1 MSIPIELLD
10 IASNNEAN
18 ADILSLSNEKIMKD
32 RVDIINELPID
43 KEEKVELLRKL
54 QGYRYVDE
62 IHELKNGS
70 FLRWL
75 NMSDLDNIT
84 LVQGAFFCEFIFT
97 DDNTCM
103 RMRNIRGRYFEVKMD
118 DIILFQKLTQQEKVL
133 LAALSYISSNAK

>member
-1 MSIPIELLD
+1 MSIPIELID
-10 IASNNEAN
+10 IASNNDAN

-32 RVDIINELPID
+32 RVNIIDELPID
-43 KEEKVELLRKL
+43 NEEKVELLRKL

-62 IHELKNGS
+62 IHELKNGC

-75 NMSDLDNIT
+75 NMSDLDDIF
-84 LVQGAFFCEFIFT
+84 LVRGAFFCEVVFT
-97 DDNTCM
+97 DNNTCM
-103 RMRNIRGRYFEVKMD
+103 RMRNVRGRYFEVKMD

>member
-118 DIILFQKLTQQEKVL
+118 DIIIFQKLTQQEKVL
-133 LAALSYISSNAK
+133 LAALSYISSNSN

>member
-32 RVDIINELPID
+32 RVDIIDELPID
-43 KEEKVELLRKL
+43 EEEKVELLRKL

>member
-18 ADILSLSNEKIMKD
+18 ADILSLSNEKILKD

-43 KEEKVELLRKL
+43 NEEKVDLLRKL

-75 NMSDLDNIT
+75 NMSDLNNIS

-118 DIILFQKLTQQEKVL
+118 DIIIFQKLTQQEKVL
-133 LAALSYISSNAK
+133 LAALSYISSNSN

>member
-10 IASNNEAN
+10 VASNNETN
-18 ADILSLSNEKIMKD
+18 ADILSLSNEKILKE

-43 KEEKVELLRKL
+43 KEEKVDLLRKL

-70 FLRWL
+70 FLRWR
-75 NMSDLDNIT
+75 NTSDLDNIS
-84 LVQGAFFCEFIFT
+84 LVQGAFFCEFVFT
-97 DDNTCM
+97 DNNTCM

-118 DIILFQKLTQQEKVL
+118 DIIIFQKLTQQEKVL
-133 LAALSYISSNAK
+133 LAALSYISSSSK

>member
-18 ADILSLSNEKIMKD
+18 SDILSLSNEKIMKD

-43 KEEKVELLRKL
+43 KEEKMDLLRKL

>member
-10 IASNNEAN
+10 IASNNHAN

-43 KEEKVELLRKL
+43 EEEKVELLHKL

-75 NMSDLDNIT
+75 NMSDLDNIS
-84 LVQGAFFCEFIFT
+84 LVQGAFFCEFVFT

-133 LAALSYISSNAK
+133 LAALSYISINAK

>member
-32 RVDIINELPID
+32 RVDIIDELPID
-43 KEEKVELLRKL
+43 EEEKVELLRKL

-97 DDNTCM
+97 DYNTCM

>member
-18 ADILSLSNEKIMKD
+18 SDILSLSNEKIMKD
-32 RVDIINELPID
+32 RVDIIDELPID
-43 KEEKVELLRKL
+43 KEEKMDLLRKL

-75 NMSDLDNIT
+75 NMSDVDNIT

>member
-43 KEEKVELLRKL
+43 KEEKMDLLRKL

>member
-10 IASNNEAN
+10 IASNNDAN

-32 RVDIINELPID
+32 RVDIIDELPID
-43 KEEKVELLRKL
+43 EEEKVELLRKL

-75 NMSDLDNIT
+75 NMSDVDNIT

>member
-10 IASNNEAN
+10 VASNNETN
-18 ADILSLSNEKIMKD
+18 ADILSLSNEKILKE

-43 KEEKVELLRKL
+43 KEEKVDLLRKL

-75 NMSDLDNIT
+75 NTSDLDNIS
-84 LVQGAFFCEFIFT
+84 LVQGAFFCEFVFT
-97 DDNTCM
+97 DNNTCM
-103 RMRNIRGRYFEVKMD
+103 RMRNIRGRYFEVFEKI
-118 DIILFQKLTQQEKVL
+118 DIKNNIPICIKILKQDMTKKNST
-133 LAALSYISSNAK
+133 SN